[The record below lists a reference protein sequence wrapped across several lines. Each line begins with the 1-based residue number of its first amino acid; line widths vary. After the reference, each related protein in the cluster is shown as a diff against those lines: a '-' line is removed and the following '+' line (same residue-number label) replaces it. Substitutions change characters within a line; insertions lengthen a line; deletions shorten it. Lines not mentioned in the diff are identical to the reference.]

1 MSYRQTDASGAAADV
16 FIGSEAERIAR
27 LEERMA
33 ALHALL
39 TEIRADQK
47 AMADTISRA
56 SGGLRVLLLLGS
68 LAGAAGALRGGFALV
83 SAWLSHNGH

>member
-1 MSYRQTDASGAAADV
+1 MSATLLVADSD
-16 FIGSEAERIAR
+16 GERIAR

-56 SGGLRVLLLLGS
+56 SGGLRVLLLLGT
-68 LAGAAGALRGGFALV
+68 LAGAAGVLRGTAAGIG
-83 SAWLSHNGH
+83 AWIGAWIWHNAH